1 MITKEKFCEVI
12 KNIRAVEK
20 FVENTSQGLRELQKQ
35 RVLDIDFYNPD
46 ILIIGYKEAL
56 VELLEEFFNKEDLE
70 YFIYELNYGEKYKEG
85 DVTLLD
91 GTILKMGSPEDFYD
105 TMLEQMEIK
114 EEKIMITNYKAYNTP
129 QGDILLRKVEN

>member
-114 EEKIMITNYKAYNTP
+114 EEKIVITNYKAYNTP

>member
-114 EEKIMITNYKAYNTP
+114 EEKIVITNYKAYNTP
-129 QGDILLRKVEN
+129 QGDILLRKVEK